1 MTANVSM
8 QIKHSASEKW
18 YRQFWPWFL
27 IVLPG
32 TVVIASII
40 TLVIAIIHSDNLVRD
55 DYYKDGLAI
64 NRYLEQDAFASQM
77 QLSAG
82 GQLAGDNIKI
92 TLNGTALSEY
102 SHLLLQWQHPT
113 SEELDFQTVLI
124 NDGEN
129 HYSAQLTQSVTGR
142 WYLTLASFNNNEAS
156 DWRLKTE
163 FDTDHTQ
170 QFVMDDQANNQG
182 AQTP

>member
-8 QIKHSASEKW
+8 QIKHGASEKW

-40 TLVIAIIHSDNLVRD
+40 TVAIAIIHSDNLVCD

-64 NRYLEQDAFASQM
+64 NRYLDQDAFASQM

-129 HYSAQLTQSVTGR
+129 NYSAQLTQSVTGR

-156 DWRLKTE
+156 RWRLKTE
-163 FDTDHTQ
+163 FDTDRTQ
-170 QFVMDDQANNQG
+170 LFVMDDQANNQG